1 MSWRVTRRGG
11 GLQAPSRISV
21 SSWTRSRAGR
31 EACEPRFFC
40 QAVVGKHLSDESCA
54 DVEAHVGERL
64 SDLIHIELGLEAC
77 ADDTRFD
84 LLGTFGWGAW
94 GWTFGQEVGQRA
106 VEDGVAD
113 VIVGLARLEAKAGGK
128 LSLGEV
134 AELPKDDHTDLLL
147 DGLFLGEGDGLPGM
161 VSEYEG
167 AIFDQNVDVERDLH
181 GHPLSRGGV
190 DALERCRYVYAVDA
204 QGQGPSRVEH
214 EWTSCAVI
222 HVYKC
227 NDDRQGKKRGKAPTC
242 CAITRYTSGKGH
254 LPLDQSAMQPKGI
267 MVTIRIGGEELL

>member
-1 MSWRVTRRGG
+1 M
-11 GLQAPSRISV
+11 QAPSRISV

-54 DVEAHVGERL
+54 DVDTHVGERL
-64 SDLIHIELGLEAC
+64 SDLIHIEIGLEAC

-94 GWTFGQEVGQRA
+94 CWTFGQEVGQRA

-113 VIVGLARLEAKAGGK
+113 VIVGLARLEAKAGGQ

-134 AELPKDDHTDLLL
+134 AEFPKDDHADLLL

-181 GHPLSRGGV
+181 GHPLARGGV
-190 DALERCRYVYAVDA
+190 DELERCRYVYAVDA
-204 QGQGPSRVEH
+204 QGQGPSRVEKAS
-214 EWTSCAVI
+214 TSCAVM
-222 HVYKC
+222 HFYAC
-227 NDDRQGKKRGKAPTC
+227 NDDRQVQKREKASTY

-254 LPLDQSAMQPKGI
+254 LPLDRGAMQPKGI
-267 MVTIRIGGEELL
+267 IVTIRTGVKNCC

>member
-1 MSWRVTRRGG
+1 
-11 GLQAPSRISV
+11 LQAPSRISV

-40 QAVVGKHLSDESCA
+40 QAVVGKHLSDDSCA

-106 VEDGVAD
+106 VEDGGAD

-134 AELPKDDHTDLLL
+134 AEFPKDDHADLLL

-227 NDDRQGKKRGKAPTC
+227 NDDRQVKKRGKAPTC

-267 MVTIRIGGEELL
+267 MVTIRIGGEELLL

>member
-1 MSWRVTRRGG
+1 
-11 GLQAPSRISV
+11 
-21 SSWTRSRAGR
+21 
-31 EACEPRFFC
+31 
-40 QAVVGKHLSDESCA
+40 
-54 DVEAHVGERL
+54 VGERL
-64 SDLIHIELGLEAC
+64 SDLIHIEIGLEAC

-94 GWTFGQEVGQRA
+94 GWTFRQEVGQRA

-134 AELPKDDHTDLLL
+134 AEFPKDDHADLLL

-167 AIFDQNVDVERDLH
+167 AIFDQNVDIERDLH
-181 GHPLSRGGV
+181 GYPLSRGGV

-204 QGQGPSRVEH
+204 QGQGPSRVEN

-227 NDDRQGKKRGKAPTC
+227 NDDRLVKKRGKAPTC
-242 CAITRYTSGKGH
+242 CAITRYTSGKGD

-267 MVTIRIGGEELL
+267 MVTIRTGGEELLSCARRPMSHGCGT